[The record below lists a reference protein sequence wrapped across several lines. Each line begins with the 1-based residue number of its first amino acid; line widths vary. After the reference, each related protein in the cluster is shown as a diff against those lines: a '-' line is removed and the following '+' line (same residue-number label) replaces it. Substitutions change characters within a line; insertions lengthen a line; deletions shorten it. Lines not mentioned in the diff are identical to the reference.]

1 MTFTYYVF
9 TNYIM
14 LTTVEKVIFLQEVD
28 ILEQTSTENLA
39 RVAAITEEMRAD
51 KNEVIYREGEIS
63 DAMYLVIDGKIRLHR
78 NGHDIMIA
86 GKKDAF
92 GTWALLDDEVR
103 LVTAVALEESRLLKI
118 AKDDFYDLLADNVQI
133 TQGIIKY
140 MSSKLRTLAGL
151 AGG

>member
-1 MTFTYYVF
+1 
-9 TNYIM
+9 M

-39 RVAAITEEMRAD
+39 HIAAITEEVHVGES
-51 KNEVIYREGEIS
+51 EVVYREGEIS
-63 DAMYLVIDGKIRLHR
+63 DSMYLVIEGKIRLHK
-78 NGHDIMIA
+78 NGHDIMVA

-103 LVTAVALEESRLLKI
+103 MVTAVALEESLLLKI
-118 AKDDFYDLLADNVQI
+118 GKDDFYDLLADNVQI

-140 MSSKLRTLAGL
+140 MANKLRSLAGR
-151 AGG
+151 AGGQQ